1 MTMNK
6 PIGAPSMPPVAQAI
20 HPPSTI
26 QRVMK
31 WAGVPVLIVAFFF
44 LPNALGGGIRIYDTL
59 VVIAIYALMVYGV
72 DMLLSYLGDISLGH
86 TAFWAAGAYITA
98 ASATK
103 FGWNSWMTLVASI
116 VLCLA
121 LAAIL
126 GGAVYKS
133 RAFIFTLSTYAAA
146 VVLSNIAHNW
156 EFVGGSDGVV
166 GVPFLDLSI
175 GPIQIATRSVQ
186 DMWPVVYVVLVL
198 VILGIS
204 RFRHSKLARTSLM
217 AYMNPDL
224 ATTMGVNV
232 SRARFLLLV
241 ISSVPPALAGWLYAY
256 YRSYVGVDLFEMYFL
271 IIMLTAAAIVG
282 RRVLLG
288 PVIGVS
294 LIITQQNLFSLGGSV
309 DKLILGLVLVVV
321 LVVWPSGLQGIWH
334 LVRDTVKRLW
344 ARWRRQSS
352 AGSGGGA
359 GLGSSGG

>member
-1 MTMNK
+1 MTKNTT
-6 PIGAPSMPPVAQAI
+6 IDAPTMPPIMAAI
-20 HPPSTI
+20 HPSSNR
-26 QRVMK
+26 QRLIK
-31 WAGVPVLIVAFFF
+31 WIGVPLAIVAVYF
-44 LPNALGGGIRIYDTL
+44 LPAAFGGGIRIYDTV

-86 TAFWAAGAYITA
+86 TAFWAAGAYVTA
-98 ASATK
+98 ACATK
-103 FGWNSWMTLVASI
+103 FGWNSWMTLLASV
-116 VLCLA
+116 VLCVA
-121 LAAIL
+121 LAAVL

-156 EFVGGSDGVV
+156 EFVGGSDGLV

-175 GPIQIATRSVQ
+175 GPIQLATRSVQ

-198 VILGIS
+198 VILAIS

-232 SRARFLLLV
+232 SRSRFLLLV

-256 YRSYVGVDLFEMYFL
+256 YRSYVGTDLFEMYFL

-288 PVIGVS
+288 PVIGVA
-294 LIITQQNLFSLGGSV
+294 LIITQQNLFSFGGQI

-321 LVVWPSGLQGIWH
+321 LTVWPKGLLGLWH
-334 LVRDTVKRLW
+334 LVRDLVKRGW
-344 ARWRRQSS
+344 SSRRGADS
-352 AGSGGGA
+352 AGGGGDA
-359 GLGSSGG
+359 GL

>member
-6 PIGAPSMPPVAQAI
+6 QTGAP
-20 HPPSTI
+20 PSQFSIPGIRPYSTRE
-26 QRVMK
+26 RVIR
-31 WAGVPVLIVAFFF
+31 WAGVPAVIVAFFF
-44 LPNALGGGIRIYDTL
+44 LPVALGGGIRIYDTL
-59 VVIAIYALMVYGV
+59 VVIAIFALMVYGV

-86 TAFWAAGAYITA
+86 TAFWAAGAYVTA
-98 ASATK
+98 ASATR

-121 LAAIL
+121 LAAVL

-175 GPIQIATRSVQ
+175 GPIQIATNSVQ

-256 YRSYVGVDLFEMYFL
+256 YRSYVSPDLFEMYFL

-288 PVIGVS
+288 PVIGVA

-321 LVVWPSGLQGIWH
+321 LTVWPSGLLGLWH
-334 LVRDTVKRLW
+334 LLRDTGKRLL
-344 ARWRRQSS
+344 ARRHRV
-352 AGSGGGA
+352 
-359 GLGSSGG
+359 